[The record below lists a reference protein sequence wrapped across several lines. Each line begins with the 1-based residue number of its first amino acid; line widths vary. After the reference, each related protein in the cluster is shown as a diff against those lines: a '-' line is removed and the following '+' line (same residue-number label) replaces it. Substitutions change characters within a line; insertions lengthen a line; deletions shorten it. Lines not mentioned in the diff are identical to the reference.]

1 MAINSQKLLP
11 QAKLAST
18 KVNVEKKNVLLKKE
32 LINIR
37 KTLISIDKLLLSN
50 SLFQRK
56 ATELKRKDTE
66 KQRFKEKET
75 RLEKK
80 KEKEITKDNEL
91 SVPQLGIFDRIN
103 RFITFTFL
111 GFLFNKF
118 SKYLPQILEFS
129 KKIQPIAQFIE
140 SFIGNVFNGIVNFI
154 DFGYNAH
161 KKVSNFAKQIGGE
174 NFQKTFDDFSGN
186 LNKFIN
192 LAIVVGMAT
201 MGGTDFGL
209 GKKGGKP
216 GLGSNSFQKST
227 AAEQVKNARIR
238 SIQKQYGPN
247 ARKIYENALNNGKTP
262 EQAESAIK
270 RGLKKGVSIRPG
282 ADSLAAR
289 TAKKGSLFKGG
300 LGKAPGRIA
309 TRVLGKTGSK
319 LVGKVFG
326 RIPIIGGLVSFIISV
341 LSGEPVGRAAAKA
354 VGFSIGS
361 ALGTFIPIPF
371 AGTILGGILG
381 DIVGGALYDTIVGSK
396 PDSKKVEGRN
406 KGGPITR
413 GRRKVRDVVKR
424 TVRVTKSPPKVPPAK
439 PGESI
444 GGKKNLQKIFP
455 EPVGQQKG
463 KTVNPYGFLTDTANS
478 LLGTDIA
485 GALGSVFIKPFL
497 GQLPTK
503 EDYKNFGLAMNIW
516 ISNAMSKGLIGG
528 NATGGFAD
536 GGIINNGMMGDIS
549 KWAEKS
555 IEEMIKN
562 KVTDAINDL
571 RKNLGLESLS
581 GTGDPVSPGDMGDAG
596 NIIVSSDQPD
606 FWLLATAA
614 LFEGISTQGYADV
627 AQAIYNRV
635 AMPGDPWKTGGS
647 IRTAILNPTQF
658 QPVREKGGVAAWS
671 RITDKQSAI
680 AYTQSQGRTQAQ
692 LETAASALLDTNRQR
707 SAKTFVGPRDS
718 FRSISYED
726 KNNHLADDT
735 EVRREGHAFGF
746 EPRGATIAAFRSGQL
761 RPAEIN
767 RTIVSGSVSSGQ
779 LPLTGDNGR
788 MKPSQLI
795 KVGTL
800 SSSPEGG
807 PYWYGSGAYLRKS
820 DAGPAFLNA
829 KQAAAKEG
837 IAFVINSAY
846 RSLEHQK
853 ALQGKYAVVAAVGSS
868 PHGEGI
874 ALDIQTGTRGWN
886 WLKTNGP
893 TYGWR
898 WMAIPNDEVHFEYV
912 GGVRITSPKQQ
923 PPGQVPT
930 PTPQATG
937 RPSTAEQLRGKIQ
950 TQTQKNWTPP
960 KGSIPFIIPGK
971 GTYYADMKSNKV
983 YDSRGM
989 IIDVSGGKNKF
1000 ILEGLQN
1007 KKRTNPNL
1015 FKTSAAFKDGGSV
1028 GFDKKSKNIGPLQ
1041 NFPSYDQGYTLAI
1054 LPIETTKLV
1063 PIQSPSQNKIA
1074 FTGGGGGVNSNDNN
1088 RSRMFV
1094 G

>member
-1 MAINSQKLLP
+1 
-11 QAKLAST
+11 
-18 KVNVEKKNVLLKKE
+18 
-32 LINIR
+32 
-37 KTLISIDKLLLSN
+37 
-50 SLFQRK
+50 
-56 ATELKRKDTE
+56 
-66 KQRFKEKET
+66 
-75 RLEKK
+75 
-80 KEKEITKDNEL
+80 L

-174 NFQKTFDDFSGN
+174 NFQKTFDEFSGN
-186 LNKFIN
+186 LTKFIN

-216 GLGSNSFQKST
+216 GPGGAAAGASRRSGIGTYLGRDPQTKIIERKFGND
-227 AAEQVKNARIR
+227 AARMYE
-238 SIQKQYGPN
+238 
-247 ARKIYENALNNGKTP
+247 ARKAQGGSASRAFNDVKKRFKPL
-262 EQAESAIK
+262 AEK
-270 RGLKKGVSIRPG
+270 FGTQRGLAGGTGEAGKVFSKGFKQS
-282 ADSLAAR
+282 
-289 TAKKGSLFKGG
+289 GSRFTTKL
-300 LGKAPGRIA
+300 LGKA
-309 TRVLGKTGSK
+309 GKR
-319 LVGKVFG
+319 LAGKVFG
-326 RIPIIGGLVSFIISV
+326 RIPIIGGLVDF
-341 LSGEPVGRAAAKA
+341 LFALWSGEPVGRAAAKG
-354 VGFSIGS
+354 VGATIGS

-381 DIVGGALYDTIVGSK
+381 DIVGGALYDTIVGSR
-396 PDSKKVEGRN
+396 PDRQKVQGRN

-413 GRRKVRDVVKR
+413 GKRKVRGVVKR
-424 TVRVTKSPPKVPPAK
+424 TVRVVKSPPKVPPAK

-503 EDYKNFGLAMNIW
+503 QDYKNFGLAMNIW

-581 GTGDPVSPGDMGDAG
+581 STGPVSGDMGDAG

-807 PYWYGSGAYLRKS
+807 PYWYGSGAYLRKT

-837 IAFVINSAY
+837 ITMVINSAY

-912 GGVRITSPKQQ
+912 GGVRITPPKQQ

-950 TQTQKNWTPP
+950 TQTQKKWTPP
-960 KGSIPFIIPGK
+960 KGSIPFTIPGK